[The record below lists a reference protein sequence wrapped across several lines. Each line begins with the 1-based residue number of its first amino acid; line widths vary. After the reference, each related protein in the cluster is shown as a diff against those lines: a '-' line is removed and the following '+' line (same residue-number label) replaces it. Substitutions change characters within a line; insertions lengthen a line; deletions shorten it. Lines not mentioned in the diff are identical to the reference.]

1 MILKI
6 SYYFSKLIKYMDIME
21 EITAYG
27 HKNIICSHKST
38 IELTKADYLTK
49 KGTCILGINCSKAC
63 ADISSDLKDLIHR
76 GKKVNVLIKVDD
88 VEDQFY
94 GFGDPNLTLL
104 DEKDMVFRK
113 SNFIC
118 SRTILIKCSKASNE
132 LNQKL
137 IDKLKIPEKKIT
149 VTFSN

>member
-1 MILKI
+1 
-6 SYYFSKLIKYMDIME
+6 MDIIE

-27 HKNIICSHKST
+27 HENIQCSHKST

-49 KGTCILGINCSKAC
+49 NGNCILGINCFKAC
-63 ADISSDLKDLIHR
+63 ADISSDLKDLIHT
-76 GKKVNVLIKVDD
+76 GKKVNVLIKIDD
-88 VEDQFY
+88 VEDEFY
-94 GFGDPNLTLL
+94 GFGHPNLTLL

-118 SRTILIKCSKASNE
+118 SRTILIKCNKASHE

-137 IDKLKIPEKKIT
+137 IDKLKIPGKKIT
-149 VTFSN
+149 ITFSD